1 MAINVSAANGL
12 ASQLASY
19 TTQLTQARN
28 YLSGYKNSL
37 NSAWQAPEMAYIN
50 KAIDQTVA
58 DINNAL
64 NQLNPLSNDIR
75 NAADEIRR
83 EEEAAAALAR
93 KQEQIRKVRAD
104 LDAAKAVA
112 DELKRK
118 LDQLVRI
125 ANNRPKGVAGIAYI
139 ASDKAA
145 IATAQA
151 AFTDAARRVDELQR
165 TLDQL
170 SR

>member
-83 EEEAAAALAR
+83 R
-93 KQEQIRKVRAD
+93 GGKRRQRWQESR
-104 LDAAKAVA
+104 
-112 DELKRK
+112 
-118 LDQLVRI
+118 
-125 ANNRPKGVAGIAYI
+125 NRFGRFAPI
-139 ASDKAA
+139 
-145 IATAQA
+145 
-151 AFTDAARRVDELQR
+151 
-165 TLDQL
+165 
-170 SR
+170 